1 MHTIVEATSRLDR
14 SARLLLGRVAQL
26 EELVSQGD
34 EAAWVSYLATLDT
47 LVHVLEHVTPGRRG
61 ELLTTS
67 QMAARL
73 NVSPKTLL
81 RRKARG
87 DLRPAVQRGKLIRWR
102 GDEVGR

>member
-1 MHTIVEATSRLDR
+1 MVEATSRLDR
-14 SARLLLGRVAQL
+14 SARLLLARVAEL
-26 EELVSQGD
+26 EELVSHG
-34 EAAWVSYLATLDT
+34 EEGAWVSYLATLDT
-47 LVHVLEHVTPGRRG
+47 LAHVLEHVTPGRRG

-87 DLRPAVQRGKLIRWR
+87 QIRPAVQHGKLIRWR
-102 GDEVGR
+102 GDEVAR